1 MTVQFPVTEKHIHQ
15 DLMTISTEI
24 ISEITFATEES
35 GDFWNLQ
42 ENLLQRDLYEESL
55 VEVRQSLVAGA
66 GEGIFMKQEVEANT
80 VVAFYNGVR

>member
-1 MTVQFPVTEKHIHQ
+1 
-15 DLMTISTEI
+15 MTINTKI
-24 ISEITFATEES
+24 ISERTFASEDS
-35 GDFWNLQ
+35 VDFWKLQ
-42 ENLLQRDLYEESL
+42 ENLLQRDPYEESL